1 MAGLIEGMLRRKEG
15 MGIRD
20 RNAYKE
26 AVGASIDA
34 SEPTA
39 EPERV
44 PGYQGVTAG
53 PKGPGSSKAGFIAE
67 QIRKGK
73 DEATAR
79 RMADQIFGR

>member
-20 RNAYKE
+20 RNAYKD

-34 SEPTA
+34 SEEA
-39 EPERV
+39 PEVERSS
-44 PGYQGVTAG
+44 QGVTAG

-67 QIRKGK
+67 QIRRGK